1 MRGSMINPQIGDIW
15 DQISKISFGLRM
27 GNGFELGY
35 SEGHWSNYAATRVK
49 GFAIVSHDAT
59 ELY

>member
-1 MRGSMINPQIGDIW
+1 MISPQIGDTW

-49 GFAIVSHDAT
+49 GFAIFSHDAT

>member
-1 MRGSMINPQIGDIW
+1 MISPQIGDTW

-35 SEGHWSNYAATRVK
+35 SEGHWSNYPVTRVK
-49 GFAIVSHDAT
+49 GFAIFTHAVR
-59 ELY
+59 ELH